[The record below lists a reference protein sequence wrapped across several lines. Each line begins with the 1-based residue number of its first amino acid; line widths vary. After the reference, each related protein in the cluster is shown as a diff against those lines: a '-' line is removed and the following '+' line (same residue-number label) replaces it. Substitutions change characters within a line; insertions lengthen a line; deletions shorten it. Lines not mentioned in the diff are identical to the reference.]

1 MEKQSSFQKFKQSQV
16 YGIFLMALLL
26 LITWGVFKAL
36 RPNTFGTPDRLVT
49 YLRDAIIY
57 AVGGCGFYFIVVCG
71 LFDFSVGSIIVL
83 SSVMAVTFSQSLG
96 YFGLVLAP
104 ILCGTILEF
113 LNGFLYIKLRI
124 PSMIVTTGMAL
135 IYESLAVVATG
146 SVEKILDK
154 GLRAFGKYPLNLI
167 VAIAAFFLCE
177 FILKYTKVGTYAA
190 AIGSNEAVAKN
201 MGINVD
207 KYKVISFTLFGFF
220 LGVEALL
227 TISYGTSMTAKTGMA
242 SMSRNFQPLMGT
254 FFGLAFRRYGHP
266 VIAILVG
273 EYIVSMIFAGF
284 VALGAPT
291 TINNVVTG
299 IVLLVIVALTT
310 KPVKGAVVK

>member
-1 MEKQSSFQKFKQSQV
+1 MSEQSSFQKFKTSQW
-16 YGIFLMALLL
+16 YGVVLMAAMVLAVWA
-26 LITWGVFKAL
+26 IFKVL
-36 RPNTFGTPDRLVT
+36 RPDTFGTPDRMVT

-57 AVGGCGFYFIVVCG
+57 AVGGCGFYFIVVMG
-71 LFDFSVGSIIVL
+71 LFDFSVGANIVL
-83 SSVMAVTFSQSLG
+83 SCVLAVTFSEIMG
-96 YFGLVLAP
+96 YPGLVLAP
-104 ILCGTILEF
+104 ILCGTILGF
-113 LNGFLYIKLRI
+113 INGFVYIKLRI

-135 IYESLAVVATG
+135 IFEALAVVATG
-146 SVEKILDK
+146 SVEKILSKDY
-154 GLRAFGKYPLNLI
+154 RAFGKYPLNLI
-167 VAIAAFFLCE
+167 VALIAFFLCG

-190 AIGSNEAVAKN
+190 AIGSNEHVAKN

-207 KYKVISFTLFGFF
+207 KYKVIGFTLFGLF
-220 LGVEALL
+220 LGIEALL

-254 FFGLAFRRYGHP
+254 FFGLAFRKYGHP
-266 VIAILVG
+266 VIAVVAG

-310 KPVKGAVVK
+310 KRVKGAVVK

>member
-1 MEKQSSFQKFKQSQV
+1 MKEQTSMEKFKSSQWF
-16 YGIFLMALLL
+16 GIVLMAALVVAV
-26 LITWGVFKAL
+26 WAVFKIL
-36 RPNTFGTPDRLVT
+36 RPSTFGTPDRMIT

-57 AVGGCGFYFIVVCG
+57 AVGGCGFYFIVVMG

-83 SSVMAVTFSQSLG
+83 SCVMSATLSEHFG
-96 YFGLVLAP
+96 YAGLILAP
-104 ILCGTILEF
+104 IICGALLEF
-113 LNGFLYIKLRI
+113 INGMLYIKLRI

-135 IYESLAVVATG
+135 IYEALAVFATG
-146 SVEKILDK
+146 SVEKII
-154 GLRAFGKYPLNLI
+154 GPNLRAFGQYPLNLI
-167 VAIAAFFLCE
+167 VAVAAFLLCG
-177 FILKYTKVGTYAA
+177 FILKYTRVGTYAT

-207 KYKVISFTLFGFF
+207 KYKVIGFTLFGLF

-227 TISYGTSMTAKTGMA
+227 TISYGTSMTAKTGMV
-242 SMSRNFQPLMGT
+242 SMARNFQPLMGT
-254 FFGLAFRRYGHP
+254 FFGLAFRKYGHP
-266 VIAILVG
+266 VIAVVVG

-291 TINNVVTG
+291 TINNIVTG

-310 KPVKGAVVK
+310 RRVKGAVVK

>member
-1 MEKQSSFQKFKQSQV
+1 MKEQSANKLRGSQL
-16 YGIFLMALLL
+16 YGILLL
-26 LITWGVFKAL
+26 AVMLVVVWGVFKIL
-36 RPNTFGTPDRLVT
+36 RPSTFGTSSQMLS

-57 AVGGCGFYFIVVCG
+57 AVGGCGFYFIVVMG
-71 LFDFSVGSIIVL
+71 LFDFSVGSIIVM
-83 SSVMAVTFSQSLG
+83 SCVMAVTFSEHIG
-96 YFGLVLAP
+96 YAGLVLAP
-104 ILCGTILEF
+104 ILTGLLLEF
-113 LNGFLYIKLRI
+113 INGMLYIKLRI

-135 IYESLAVVATG
+135 IYEALAVVATG
-146 SVEKILDK
+146 SVEKILSK
-154 GLRAFGKYPLNLI
+154 SYRAFGKYPLNLI
-167 VAIAAFFLCE
+167 VAVAAFFICG
-177 FILKYTKVGTYAA
+177 FILKYTRVGTYAT

-207 KYKVISFTLFGFF
+207 KYKVIGFTLFGFF

-227 TISYGTSMTAKTGMA
+227 SISYGTSMTAKTGMV

-254 FFGLAFRRYGHP
+254 FFGLAFRKYGHP
-266 VIAILVG
+266 IIAIVVG

-310 KPVKGAVVK
+310 KRVKGAVVK

>member
-1 MEKQSSFQKFKQSQV
+1 MKEQSSFQKLKSGQW
-16 YGIFLMALLL
+16 YGILLMAVMLFAV
-26 LITWGVFKAL
+26 WAVFKVL
-36 RPNTFGTPDRLVT
+36 RPSTFGTPDRMVT

-57 AVGGCGFYFIVVCG
+57 AVGGCGFYFIVVMG

-83 SSVMAVTFSQSLG
+83 SCILAVTFSESMG
-96 YFGLVLAP
+96 YAGLVLAP
-104 ILCGTILEF
+104 VICGVVLEF
-113 LNGFLYIKLRI
+113 VNGMLYIKLRI

-146 SVEKILDK
+146 SVEKIL
-154 GLRAFGKYPLNLI
+154 GTGYRAFGKYPFNII
-167 VAIAAFFLCE
+167 VAALSFLLCAFL
-177 FILKYTKVGTYAA
+177 LKYTRVGTYAT

-207 KYKVISFTLFGFF
+207 KYKVIGFTLFGFF

-227 TISYGTSMTAKTGMA
+227 TISYGTSMTAKTGMV
-242 SMSRNFQPLMGT
+242 SMARNFQPLMGT
-254 FFGLAFRRYGHP
+254 FFGLAFRKYGHP
-266 VIAILVG
+266 VIAIVVG

-284 VALGAPT
+284 VTLGAPT

-310 KPVKGAVVK
+310 RTVKGAVVK

>member
-1 MEKQSSFQKFKQSQV
+1 MEKQSTIQKFKTSRYFGV
-16 YGIFLMALLL
+16 VMM
-26 LITWGVFKAL
+26 LIMLVVVWAVFKVL
-36 RPNTFGTPDRLVT
+36 RPATFGTPDRMVT

-57 AVGGCGFYFIVVCG
+57 AVGGCGFYFIVVMG

-83 SSVMAVTFSQSLG
+83 SCVMAVTFSESMG
-96 YFGLVLAP
+96 YAGLVLAP
-104 ILCGTILEF
+104 ILCGTLLE
-113 LNGFLYIKLRI
+113 LVNGLLYIKLRI

-146 SVEKILDK
+146 SVEKIL
-154 GLRAFGKYPLNLI
+154 GSQYRAFGKYPLNLI
-167 VAIAAFFLCE
+167 VAILAFLFCWFL
-177 FILKYTKVGTYAA
+177 LRYTRVGTYAT

-201 MGINVD
+201 MGINVN
-207 KYKVISFTLFGFF
+207 KYKVIGFALFGFF
-220 LGVEALL
+220 LGVESLL
-227 TISYGTSMTAKTGMA
+227 TISYGTSMTAKTGMV

-254 FFGLAFRRYGHP
+254 FFGLAFRKYGQP
-266 VIAILVG
+266 VLAILVG

-299 IVLLVIVALTT
+299 IVLLVIVAITT

>member
-1 MEKQSSFQKFKQSQV
+1 MKEQTSMEKFKSSQWF
-16 YGIFLMALLL
+16 GIVLMAALV
-26 LITWGVFKAL
+26 IAVWAVFKIL
-36 RPNTFGTPDRLVT
+36 RPSTFGTPDRMIT

-57 AVGGCGFYFIVVCG
+57 AVGGCGFYFIVVMG

-83 SSVMAVTFSQSLG
+83 SCVMSATLSEHLG
-96 YFGLVLAP
+96 YAGLILAP
-104 ILCGTILEF
+104 IICGALLEF
-113 LNGFLYIKLRI
+113 INGMLYIKLRI

-135 IYESLAVVATG
+135 IYEALAVFATG
-146 SVEKILDK
+146 SVEKII
-154 GLRAFGKYPLNLI
+154 GPNLRAFGQYPLNLI
-167 VAIAAFFLCE
+167 VA
-177 FILKYTKVGTYAA
+177 VA

-207 KYKVISFTLFGFF
+207 KYKVIGFTLFGLF

-227 TISYGTSMTAKTGMA
+227 TISYGTSMTAKTGMV
-242 SMSRNFQPLMGT
+242 SMARNFQPLMGT
-254 FFGLAFRRYGHP
+254 FFGLAFRKYGHP
-266 VIAILVG
+266 VIAVVVG

-291 TINNVVTG
+291 TINNIVTG

-310 KPVKGAVVK
+310 KRVKGAVVK

>member
-1 MEKQSSFQKFKQSQV
+1 MEKQSSFQKLKQSQWF
-16 YGIFLMALLL
+16 GILLMALMVFCV
-26 LITWGVFKAL
+26 WAVFKVL
-36 RPNTFGTPDRLVT
+36 RPNTFGTPDRMVT

-57 AVGGCGFYFIVVCG
+57 AVGGCGFYFIVVMG
-71 LFDFSVGSIIVL
+71 LFDFSVGSVIVL
-83 SSVMAVTFSQSLG
+83 SCVLSVTFSESMG

-104 ILCGTILEF
+104 IIAGTLMEF
-113 LNGFLYIKLRI
+113 VNGILYIKLRI

-146 SVEKILDK
+146 SVEKILSKDY
-154 GLRAFGKYPLNLI
+154 RAFGQYPLNII
-167 VAIAAFFLCE
+167 VAVLAFILCG
-177 FILKYTKVGTYAA
+177 FILKYTKVGTYAT

-207 KYKVISFTLFGFF
+207 KYKVVAFSLFGFF

-227 TISYGTSMTAKTGMA
+227 TISYGTSMTAKTGMV

-254 FFGLAFRRYGHP
+254 FFGLAFRKYGHP
-266 VIAILVG
+266 VIAIVVG

-310 KPVKGAVVK
+310 KRVKGAVVK

>member
-1 MEKQSSFQKFKQSQV
+1 MKEQTSMEKFKSSQWF
-16 YGIFLMALLL
+16 GIVLMAVLV
-26 LITWGVFKAL
+26 IAVWAVFKIL
-36 RPNTFGTPDRLVT
+36 RPSTFGTPDRMVT

-57 AVGGCGFYFIVVCG
+57 AVGGCGFYFIVAMG

-83 SSVMAVTFSQSLG
+83 SCVMSATLSEHMG
-96 YFGLVLAP
+96 YAGLVLAP
-104 ILCGTILEF
+104 IICGALLEF
-113 LNGFLYIKLRI
+113 INGMLYIKLRI

-135 IYESLAVVATG
+135 IYEALAVFATG
-146 SVEKILDK
+146 SVEKII
-154 GLRAFGKYPLNLI
+154 GPNLRAFGQYPLNLI
-167 VAIAAFFLCE
+167 VAVAAFLLCG
-177 FILKYTKVGTYAA
+177 FILKYTRVGTYAT

-207 KYKVISFTLFGFF
+207 KYKVIGFTLFGFF

-227 TISYGTSMTAKTGMA
+227 TISYGTSMTAKTGMV
-242 SMSRNFQPLMGT
+242 SMARNFQPLMGT
-254 FFGLAFRRYGHP
+254 FFGLAFRKYGHP
-266 VIAILVG
+266 VIAVVVG

-291 TINNVVTG
+291 TINNIVTG

-310 KPVKGAVVK
+310 KRVKGAVVK